1 MLEDFLGGAIAMGF
15 AVAALFFL
23 KFWHRTREKLF
34 LAFSGSFL
42 LLAVTQALLTL
53 SGVPTEERSQLYL
66 LRLMAFLSVAVPLA
80 IYAIFGVVGFLRAT
94 DETDA
99 RVSRS
104 LRVAHEH
111 ASKVM
116 ATSEAVAEKA
126 FSLVNGKKPQDL
138 RSIEAFLHEELR
150 KRSVDQPQIQSI

>member
-23 KFWHRTREKLF
+23 KFWQRTREKLV

-66 LRLMAFLSVAVPLA
+66 LRLMAFLLLLGAMWWQN
-80 IYAIFGVVGFLRAT
+80 R
-94 DETDA
+94 
-99 RVSRS
+99 R
-104 LRVAHEH
+104 
-111 ASKVM
+111 
-116 ATSEAVAEKA
+116 
-126 FSLVNGKKPQDL
+126 GKNAP
-138 RSIEAFLHEELR
+138 
-150 KRSVDQPQIQSI
+150 